1 MDINYIQLEINKH
14 KNDINNLSNNLIN
27 TIDVILEIKISEEIK
42 KQTDF
47 LITLFNI
54 KKNAL
59 INNQMFMNNNNNNM
73 NTFNPM
79 IKQNTNI
86 NFNLLEQQQITKG
99 KEINN
104 FIKVVFDDRSQKT
117 IVNCQLN
124 EKISD
129 IIDKFRK
136 KVNLSDN
143 GETFIFNAQPLNP
156 NLTVA
161 KVGLAEWSMIY
172 VIRNNGIRGG

>member
-1 MDINYIQLEINKH
+1 MDINYIQLQINKH

-27 TIDVILEIKISEEIK
+27 TIDVIMEIKINEEIK

-47 LITLFNI
+47 LIALLNI

-59 INNQMFMNNNNNNM
+59 INNQMFMNNNNNM
-73 NTFNPM
+73 NTFNSM
-79 IKQNTNI
+79 IKQNTNT
-86 NFNLLEQQQITKG
+86 NFNLPEQQQTIKG

-104 FIKVVFDDRSQKT
+104 FIKVVFDDRSQKN

>member
-1 MDINYIQLEINKH
+1 MEFEEDK
-14 KNDINNLSNNLIN
+14 
-27 TIDVILEIKISEEIK
+27 TGISK
-42 KQTDF
+42 KV
-47 LITLFNI
+47 LNI

-59 INNQMFMNNNNNNM
+59 INNQMFMNNNNM
-73 NTFNPM
+73 NTFNSM
-79 IKQNTNI
+79 IKQNTNT
-86 NFNLLEQQQITKG
+86 NFNLPEQQQTIKG

-143 GETFIFNAQPLNP
+143 GETFIFNTQPLNP

>member
-1 MDINYIQLEINKH
+1 MDINYIQLQINKH
-14 KNDINNLSNNLIN
+14 KNDINNLSINLNN

-47 LITLFNI
+47 LIALLNI

-59 INNQMFMNNNNNNM
+59 INNQMFMNNNNM

-79 IKQNTNI
+79 IKQNTNM
-86 NFNLLEQQQITKG
+86 NFNLLEQQQLTKG
-99 KEINN
+99 KEKNN